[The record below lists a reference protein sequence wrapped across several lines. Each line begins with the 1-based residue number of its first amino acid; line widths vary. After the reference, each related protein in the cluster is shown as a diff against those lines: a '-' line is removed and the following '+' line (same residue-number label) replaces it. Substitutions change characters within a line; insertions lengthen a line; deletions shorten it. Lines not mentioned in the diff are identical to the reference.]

1 MLRRAARGGTTVTCD
16 DCLAGRRRER
26 GVTAVAQ
33 PAGAPPA
40 GMVTASYRPDDVR
53 LLFTDLTGV
62 AEPIPMDAVV
72 ELARSTAGMGHRTV
86 VPVEDAPS
94 AETAAIFTDLLDT
107 GARQVALLSCVL
119 ACRIAAIHPDGVVI
133 ASIARAG
140 TPIGVV
146 LHRLLRV
153 RYRRASTHYSISILP
168 ALGIDVVALRY
179 ILDRHP
185 AGAVRFVDG
194 WSGKGGIARVL
205 VDQLAIARAAL
216 GVDLAPELALLADPG
231 GATALSATRDD
242 VLLPSAVLNAPVSGV
257 FSRSFRPALLGPD
270 DFHAAVRYPDLAAHD
285 VSRRFVDTVC
295 AAAEEIDEA
304 EVTAAVSS
312 AEAAGPPT
320 FHGWAFVET
329 LAAQFQAPNMLSFVK
344 PGLNEACR
352 ALVARRPALVL
363 IDPAQASPA
372 LDVICRLA
380 AERDVPVIE
389 RPMPYAAVGIA
400 EG

>member
-1 MLRRAARGGTTVTCD
+1 M
-16 DCLAGRRRER
+16 
-26 GVTAVAQ
+26 TAVAR

-40 GMVTASYRPDDVR
+40 GMVTDSYRPDDVR
-53 LLFTDLTGV
+53 LLLTDLTGV

-86 VPVEDAPS
+86 VPIEDAPS
-94 AETAAIFTDLLDT
+94 AETATIFTDLLDT

-119 ACRIAAIHPDGVVI
+119 ACRIAATHPNHGDTDEVVI

-140 TPIGVV
+140 TPVGVV
-146 LHRLLRV
+146 LHRLLRD

-168 ALGIDVVALRY
+168 ALGIDVAALRY

-216 GVDLAPELALLADPG
+216 GVGLAPELALLADPG
-231 GATALSATRDD
+231 GATPLSATRDD

-295 AAAEEIDEA
+295 TAAEEIDEA
-304 EVTAAVSS
+304 EVTAAVAA
-312 AEAAGPPT
+312 AEATGPPT

-329 LAAQFQAPNMLSFVK
+329 LAAEFQAPNMLSFVK
-344 PGLNEACR
+344 PGLNETCR

-363 IDPAQASPA
+363 VDPTQASPA

-380 AERDVPVIE
+380 AERGVPVIE